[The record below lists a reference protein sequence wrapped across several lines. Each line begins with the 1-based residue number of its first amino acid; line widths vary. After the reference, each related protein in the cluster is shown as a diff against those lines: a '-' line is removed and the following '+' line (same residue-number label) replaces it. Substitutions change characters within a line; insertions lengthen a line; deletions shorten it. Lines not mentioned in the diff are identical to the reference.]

1 MKYLLLLAL
10 IGCGHFQGDY
20 DHIHNSDEVKP
31 GGPTDPEFDSYIL
44 DFELRTDKDVSHI
57 PVQFDNL
64 KDNKVGVCHSW
75 SNGKSKIL
83 IDRGQWEDKLSELQ
97 KEALIWHEFGHCALN
112 FGHNDS
118 QRPDKC
124 PTHIMNWQLLSDY
137 CYNKHYNDY
146 IRRFLED
153 M

>member
-1 MKYLLLLAL
+1 MKYLLLLIL
-10 IGCGHFQGDY
+10 MGCGHFHSF
-20 DHIHNSDEVKP
+20 DHVHDSTEVKP
-31 GGPTDPEFDSYIL
+31 GGPTDPEFDSFIL
-44 DFELRTDKDVSHI
+44 DFEIRTELDVSHI

-64 KDNKVGVCHSW
+64 KDNKVGVCHTW

-97 KEALIWHEFGHCALN
+97 KEALIWHEFGHCELN

-124 PTHIMNWQLLSDY
+124 PTHIMNWQLLSHY
-137 CYNKHYNDY
+137 CYDKHYDDY
-146 IRRFLED
+146 IDRFLED